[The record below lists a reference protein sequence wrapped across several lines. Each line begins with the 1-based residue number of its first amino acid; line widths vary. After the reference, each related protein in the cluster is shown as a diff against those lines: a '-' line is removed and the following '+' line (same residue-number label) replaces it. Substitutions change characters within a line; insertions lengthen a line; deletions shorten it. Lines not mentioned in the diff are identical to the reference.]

1 MVTNEIPSTTPAT
14 EAAVV
19 LTLEATR
26 HTSREALEEATFRVE
41 RILDEH
47 MADIAPGASACAD
60 FEHHSIE
67 IDISLAGLPP
77 TELHRRL
84 ATIVDTLEQ
93 HCALDAHDD
102 TRGLLTLAS
111 SVTRL
116 VAQPHSAAA

>member
-1 MVTNEIPSTTPAT
+1 MVTSDLPSTTPAT

-26 HTSREALEEATFRVE
+26 HISREALEEATFRVE

-60 FEHHSIE
+60 FEHHSVE

-93 HCALDAHDD
+93 RCALDVHDD

-111 SVTRL
+111 SVTR